1 MPGWHTPTRGIT
13 NFADLPDAAKRY
25 VARIV
30 QLTGVPVGILSLGPG
45 RESTLLLG
53 AQPA

>member
-1 MPGWHTPTRGIT
+1 MPGWLTPSRGIT
-13 NFADLPDAAKRY
+13 SFAELPDAAKRY

-30 QLTGVPVGILSLGPG
+30 QLTHVPVGILSLGPG

-53 AQPA
+53 AAHA